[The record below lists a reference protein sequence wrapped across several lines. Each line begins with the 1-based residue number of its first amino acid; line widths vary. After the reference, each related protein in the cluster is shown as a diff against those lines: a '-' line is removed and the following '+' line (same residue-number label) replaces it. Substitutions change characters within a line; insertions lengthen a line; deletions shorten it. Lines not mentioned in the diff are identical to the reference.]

1 MLHFASLWFS
11 VHSKSGSGVM
21 LKKIIIGGSSLLLAG
36 GLFFGN
42 ETFSYLRTFGTQVR
56 QTVKN
61 EISVEFELQRIRD
74 EVDSLMPE
82 IRRHMQSVAEQ
93 SVDVKDLERTLAE
106 REKSLSEQRASILTL
121 RKDLDS
127 GRDHFTYRAVSYS
140 RAEVLADLAQ
150 RFESLQSAEAAAKRD
165 HQILAAQREI
175 LHANQRRLDAMQAR
189 RQDLA
194 VHVAQL
200 EARLKQV
207 QAAEALNSSPLDDS
221 RLASVEKLIHDMNRA
236 LDIREAMLESEGRLS
251 GRIPVEE
258 SAEPAT
264 DILSRIDSH
273 FSAGKQP
280 VETVSSSGGGGSGI

>member
-1 MLHFASLWFS
+1 
-11 VHSKSGSGVM
+11 
-21 LKKIIIGGSSLLLAG
+21 
-36 GLFFGN
+36 
-42 ETFSYLRTFGTQVR
+42 
-56 QTVKN
+56 
-61 EISVEFELQRIRD
+61 
-74 EVDSLMPE
+74 
-82 IRRHMQSVAEQ
+82 
-93 SVDVKDLERTLAE
+93 
-106 REKSLSEQRASILTL
+106 
-121 RKDLDS
+121 
-127 GRDHFTYRAVSYS
+127 VSYS

>member
-1 MLHFASLWFS
+1 
-11 VHSKSGSGVM
+11 M

-36 GLFFGN
+36 GLFLGN

-82 IRRHMQSVAEQ
+82 IRRHMITVAEQ
-93 SVDVKDLERTLAE
+93 SVDVKDLERTLGE
-106 REKSLSEQRASILTL
+106 REKNLSEQRASILTL
-121 RKDLDS
+121 RSDLESDRS
-127 GRDHFTYRAVSYS
+127 HFTYRAVSYS
-140 RAEVLADLAQ
+140 RAEVEADLTQ
-150 RFESLQSAEAAAKRD
+150 RFEALQAAEATVKRD

-175 LHANQRRLDAMQAR
+175 LWANQRRLDAMQSR

-207 QAAEALNSSPLDDS
+207 QAAEALNASPLDDS

-273 FSAGKQP
+273 FSKNKQS
-280 VETVSSSGGGGSGI
+280 VETVSSSGGGGSGF